1 MTNYKNLKTYFSNL
15 RLKTYILNN
24 NDFKGG
30 TYRIREPGYYKL
42 SENIIF
48 SPNENLYSSS
58 KSTDKYNLLDNYKPT
73 KNHKNYPI
81 PPYQFGFFA
90 AITVESS
97 NVIID
102 LNNFTIEQD
111 KMHYIN
117 QRFFSLI
124 ELNETPFIKNQ
135 GPSNFGEISYNN
147 YIYIKNGKLGLTSHH
162 GIHGNGNKNI
172 LIEDLDISNFEV
184 AAIALNGSEN
194 CVINKVNIHD
204 SSKDTIVNF
213 FIFKR
218 YLRPSFFKTIT

>member
-1 MTNYKNLKTYFSNL
+1 MTTYTNLKKYFNDL
-15 RLKTYILNN
+15 ILKQYVLNN
-24 NDFKGG
+24 NNFKDG

-42 SENIIF
+42 SENIRF

-58 KSTDKYNLLDNYKPT
+58 KSTDKYNLLDNFKPT
-73 KNHKNYPI
+73 KNQTNYPI

-90 AITVESS
+90 AITVETS

-102 LNNFTIEQD
+102 LNNFTIEQN

-135 GPSNFGEISYNN
+135 RPSNFGEINYNN

-184 AAIALNGSEN
+184 AGIALNGCEN
-194 CVINKVNIHD
+194 CIINKI
-204 SSKDTIVNF
+204 
-213 FIFKR
+213 FITR
-218 YLRPSFFKTIT
+218 LG